1 MIPTAVVDCT
11 ALSDINKSPFNE
23 FGFVYRTPGVQNE
36 VSLVSIFSRDIIQKK
51 LP

>member
-36 VSLVSIFSRDIIQKK
+36 VSLVYLVVISFKKK